1 MMAAEKVLKGKLQ
14 IIIDDLTELSTLKSS
29 METAAGYGSYDDE
42 TEVMQYVDGMYN
54 VTYAYYDTEDTN
66 IPT

>member
-1 MMAAEKVLKGKLQ
+1 MATEKVLKGKIQ
-14 IIIDDLTELSTLKSS
+14 IIIDDLTELNTLKSS
-29 METAAGYGSYDDE
+29 MESAAGYGNYDDE

-54 VTYAYYDTEDTN
+54 VTYAFYDTENTD

>member
-1 MMAAEKVLKGKLQ
+1 MPSEKVLKGKLQ
-14 IIIDDLTELSTLKSS
+14 IIVDDLSNLSTLKSS
-29 METAAGYGSYDDE
+29 METAAGYGDYDDE
-42 TEVMQYVDGMYN
+42 TEVIQYVDGMYN